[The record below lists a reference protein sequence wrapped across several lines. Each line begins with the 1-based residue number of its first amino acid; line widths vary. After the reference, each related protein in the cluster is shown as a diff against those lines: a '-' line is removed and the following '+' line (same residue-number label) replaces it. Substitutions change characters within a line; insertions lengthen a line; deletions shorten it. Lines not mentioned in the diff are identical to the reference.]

1 MLQSKFTFQLK
12 RAYKAQGEELRL
24 VKKQL
29 ANSEIRVK
37 ELEDQIRRLQ
47 QHLWSDT
54 IQCFQLDS
62 QL

>member
-47 QHLWSDT
+47 QHL
-54 IQCFQLDS
+54 
-62 QL
+62 